1 MKGKARNIS
10 CDFIRVLALIL
21 VIINHTRNKPWAEN
35 IYVDSAIQ
43 TVIALCNGLFFL
55 LSGKFNL
62 SKEFNTKKDYASFYK
77 KRVIDILMPYVLI
90 SMVLSYWNLKDEGIW
105 ITPKGYI
112 MTAVQDLFSGNMN
125 YHLWFMFFL
134 IGYIVSTPFLS
145 KMLHAMDNWELHIA
159 FGISV
164 LWQIASVYVAPI
176 RNIGFGYTGWILYGW
191 ALYYF
196 AGYYLDRVMDEKN
209 EKYLYIVGALS
220 YLATVIGMIM
230 LGGEFPGKHDYSI
243 LFVIFCMSVFWFLQ
257 KNIKINNNVARAII
271 LFVAKHSFV
280 MYLIH
285 YNVRWLANPF
295 VEGMGTVAEFVT
307 RVILTFIFSLV
318 IAVVVD
324 LLLDQVKKI
333 LTKIMRV

>member
-1 MKGKARNIS
+1 MKSKTRDIS
-10 CDFIRVLALIL
+10 CDFARVFALMM
-21 VIINHTRNKPWAEN
+21 VIFFHTRNKPWEGN
-35 IYVDSAIQ
+35 LFWES
-43 TVIALCNGLFFL
+43 VITTLITSNGLFFM

-62 SKEFNTKKDYASFYK
+62 KKEFNTKKDYAVFYK
-77 KRVIDILMPYVLI
+77 KRIIDILMPYVVV

-112 MTAVQDLFSGNMN
+112 MTAIQDIFSGNMN
-125 YHLWFMFFL
+125 YHMWFMYFL

-145 KMLHAMDNWELHIA
+145 KMVHAMENWELHIA
-159 FGISV
+159 FGIGV

-220 YLATVIGMIM
+220 YLVTVIGLIV
-230 LGGEFPGKHDYSI
+230 LRGEFPGKHDYSI
-243 LFVIFCMSVFWFLQ
+243 LFVIFCMSVFWFIQ
-257 KNIKINNNVARAII
+257 KHVKVNNHVVQSVIC
-271 LFVAKHSFV
+271 FVAKHSFV

-295 VEGMGTVAEFVT
+295 VEGMGTVSEFVT
-307 RVILTFIFSLV
+307 RVILTFVFSLA
-318 IAVVVD
+318 IAFVVD
-324 LLLDQVKKI
+324 LLLDQVKK
-333 LTKIMRV
+333 LLGKVLGV